1 MTPTKLT
8 IVSDG
13 NVLELKSEIKGE
25 ITYRYVVSESKKDTL
40 LVLSKEQLDKG
51 LRMEIFKII

>member
-25 ITYRYVVSESKKDTL
+25 ITYRYVVSKSKKDTL